1 MEQVEKCEEV
11 NQGSFQPKRHHDI
24 LSAALGKEDYSG
36 SVRGVG
42 SYSTIRE
49 VFGKPE
55 RKQVVTVD
63 DVKKVIEKCKQ
74 DTMANVQS
82 KIDILN
88 QQLNILKKNMS
99 TTHQLPQDASIGN
112 PDALMK
118 NMSTTHQL
126 PQDASIGTPDAS
138 VDTPQSVHVPF
149 DLPSTRSSCHS
160 IDLDPYPV
168 TTIKENVKISSPIQN
183 KKIKNQSGEPSTIGT
198 RPPIVGDD
206 VLQHLGNNCKQLVSL
221 LTLLPFGKDYIDMEI
236 DQTIFHHTNV
246 GYIYVMMEDIQD
258 LLTMN
263 WLDVSIIQVF
273 IL

>member
-1 MEQVEKCEEV
+1 MKQLVVQRNLNSSCQVAT
-11 NQGSFQPKRHHDI
+11 SFAQWLCI
-24 LSAALGKEDYSG
+24 QLFQIMYAFYIYLLSQFLFKKKL
-36 SVRGVG
+36 
-42 SYSTIRE
+42 
-49 VFGKPE
+49 VFA
-55 RKQVVTVD
+55 VY
-63 DVKKVIEKCKQ
+63 
-74 DTMANVQS
+74 
-82 KIDILN
+82 ILN
-88 QQLNILKKNMS
+88 NVSITIILYL
-99 TTHQLPQDASIGN
+99 Q
-112 PDALMK
+112 
-118 NMSTTHQL
+118 
-126 PQDASIGTPDAS
+126 
-138 VDTPQSVHVPF
+138 
-149 DLPSTRSSCHS
+149 
-160 IDLDPYPV
+160 
-168 TTIKENVKISSPIQN
+168 ENVKISSPIQN